1 MHARD
6 ITVGTVAVRTIALA
20 AAAALLALVV
30 VGGQPARATYPGSTD
45 GRLAM
50 GAEVAGNVDIY
61 TVLPNGVG
69 AQRLTSDPLF
79 DACPAWS
86 ADGKRIAWCRGIRA
100 RGGNI
105 EIWTMKLDGT
115 EQVQLTNLGGRMTF
129 PDFAPN
135 GSRIAFSG
143 RLPGATS
150 DDVFSIGVDGTGLT
164 RLTDDPANDALP
176 AYSPDGSKIA
186 FISARSGLEQVW
198 VMGADG
204 TNATQLTFDELF
216 KGQVPDW
223 SPDGSRIAYAAG
235 DPGDVLVMNV
245 DGSGQ
250 HTLIGGP
257 TDDFGPAWSPDG
269 QQLAFIRFDD
279 RTVYVANAD
288 GTGEHVVRA
297 LGLQAVPAWQPRG
310 DRRP

>member
-1 MHARD
+1 MHAQKF
-6 ITVGTVAVRTIALA
+6 ALRTASVQVIALA
-20 AAAALLALVV
+20 TIAALVLVL
-30 VGGQPARATYPGSTD
+30 VGTGQSARATYPGSTD
-45 GRLAM
+45 GRLAI
-50 GAEVAGNVDIY
+50 GAEIDGNVDIH
-61 TVLPNGVG
+61 TVLPNGSAVH
-69 AQRLTSDPLF
+69 RLTTDPLF

-86 ADGKRIAWCRGIRA
+86 ADGKRLAWCHGIRA

-105 EIWTMKLDGT
+105 EIWTMKQDGT
-115 EQVQLTNLGGRMTF
+115 DKRQVTNLGGRMTF
-129 PDFAPN
+129 PDFSPD

-143 RLPGATS
+143 RLPGAS
-150 DDVFSIGVDGTGLT
+150 DDDVFSIGADGTGLVQ
-164 RLTDDPANDALP
+164 LTLDPGADFCP

-186 FISARSGLEQVW
+186 FISSRSGIEQVW

-204 TNATQLTFDELF
+204 SNPTQLTFDDNF

-223 SPDGSRIAYAAG
+223 SPDGSKIAYAVG
-235 DPGDVLVMNV
+235 DPGDVMVMNA
-245 DGSGQ
+245 DGSDQ
-250 HTLIGGP
+250 HTVIGGP

-288 GTGEHVVRA
+288 GSGAHLVRS

-310 DRRP
+310 DRSP